1 MFISLPLYYSPR
13 PLAATTWC
21 PLAFGELNIY
31 RQLIYRNVIHVHCPL
46 QISVKFT
53 LIFSCH
59 SLCQFMSDA
68 RDCESYLRQLQE
80 TIKRQY
86 TCDKNSRLSKLEDL
100 LQDSMVQYL
109 LPSAEHISLFF
120 LLQFSL
126 WYDKLQQL
134 PLIST
139 SYNSITPQMFNL
151 NCILIAVHG
160 ANEFLD

>member
-21 PLAFGELNIY
+21 PLAFWELNIY

-53 LIFSCH
+53 LIFFCLP
-59 SLCQFMSDA
+59 LCQFMSDA

-109 LPSAEHISLFF
+109 LPSAAHISFF
-120 LLQFSL
+120 FFFTSVLTLIWQTLATSSQHL
-126 WYDKLQQL
+126 IILL
-134 PLIST
+134 PLR
-139 SYNSITPQMFNL
+139 
-151 NCILIAVHG
+151 CLIWIV
-160 ANEFLD
+160 F

>member
-109 LPSAEHISLFF
+109 LPSAAHISFF
-120 LLQFSL
+120 FFFTSVLTLIWQTLATSSQHL
-126 WYDKLQQL
+126 IILL
-134 PLIST
+134 PLR
-139 SYNSITPQMFNL
+139 
-151 NCILIAVHG
+151 CLIWIV
-160 ANEFLD
+160 F

>member
-21 PLAFGELNIY
+21 PLAFWELNIY

-53 LIFSCH
+53 LIFSCLP
-59 SLCQFMSDA
+59 LCQFMSDA

-109 LPSAEHISLFF
+109 LPSAAHISFF
-120 LLQFSL
+120 FFFTSVLTLIWQTLATSSQHL
-126 WYDKLQQL
+126 IILL
-134 PLIST
+134 PLR
-139 SYNSITPQMFNL
+139 
-151 NCILIAVHG
+151 CLIWIV
-160 ANEFLD
+160 F